1 MSEAYSSLEESK
13 ILLIDQELQPTLLI
27 LNNPENL

>member
-27 LNNPENL
+27 LNKPENL